1 MRTATTLLV
10 VCALVLSAAA
20 PAAAITDDAP
30 AAATSGDAADVHAD
44 DTNSTQTAG
53 TTVTILSYNDVQTA
67 MAQNGTMPRLATLVE
82 ERRAAHDN
90 PTFLFGAG
98 DEVSPHSMSPLTQW
112 RTPVDVLNEL
122 DPDAEVVGN
131 HDLDYG
137 FDAVANYSAASEF
150 PWLLANVVNS
160 ESGETIEGTEPYEI
174 VEKNGVKVGVVG
186 LADEKIKSKTAVDF
200 AEEGYE
206 LQDYQEVGSQYATM
220 LKEEKN
226 VDVVVTLGHF
236 GVPVAKQF
244 AKNTENVD
252 AILVGDDEIKYPP
265 QETDGVVISEGAGR
279 AAFLGEL
286 NLTVDNGEVTEWN
299 GRLIETTENV
309 TKDEEV
315 SQIITQA
322 RGEQLSQV
330 AGQTEVTLDAR
341 FSSNYHDETAL
352 GNLITDAF
360 RWKSG
365 ADVAITN
372 AGGIRSN
379 GQYGPGNVTAGD
391 VYNMLPFNNHL
402 VTMELTGAELESV
415 LQSQIVELESGEGQ
429 QYGAEPKLQVSGVT
443 YEWVGHEGVDDQ
455 IRSIYVNGE
464 ELDPEATYTVTVNSY
479 MAGWDGSPLANATR
493 TNVDYTMYGE
503 VVYNYIEAKGT
514 VAPTDADRIRRVDFE
529 TDAGNVE
536 LDGEGSV
543 TVTFE
548 EPTAENRTVV
558 NTQNIYALNAAN
570 ERVNATSADVDD
582 GTVTVTF
589 EDSAL
594 RSLTAG
600 GDVELYG
607 TYLIDQS
614 PRPYFDNNVL
624 NAELTTAL
632 VEPTTTET
640 STTTDSPDSPDDP
653 TTTDESSSTTPG
665 FGVGVALVAVLGAAL
680 VALRE

>member
-1 MRTATTLLV
+1 
-10 VCALVLSAAA
+10 
-20 PAAAITDDAP
+20 
-30 AAATSGDAADVHAD
+30 
-44 DTNSTQTAG
+44 
-53 TTVTILSYNDVQTA
+53 
-67 MAQNGTMPRLATLVE
+67 
-82 ERRAAHDN
+82 
-90 PTFLFGAG
+90 
-98 DEVSPHSMSPLTQW
+98 
-112 RTPVDVLNEL
+112 VDVLNEL

-402 VTMELTGAELESV
+402 VTMELTGSQLEQVLESQV
-415 LQSQIVELESGEGQ
+415 VTLESDEGQ

-570 ERVNATSADVDD
+570 ERVNATSADIDD

>member
-82 ERRAAHDN
+82 ERRATHDN